1 MCVFMCGVH
10 IHVHVEARRQPHM
23 QSLRGHTLC
32 VLTGVSLETG
42 NWPMIGL
49 GWPASSMDPP
59 VSASQNCDHKRVS
72 PQMALYVGAEGG
84 AQVLLLTKQALHQ
97 LSHSPMPRRMVF
109 DNKVLREKKSEGT
122 DPSAPEEKRSH
133 ENVPVMLK
141 HTCPNRPG
149 AGRLQTE
156 EKWLNSMSFIVRT
169 TEA

>member
-1 MCVFMCGVH
+1 MCVCVFMCGVH
-10 IHVHVEARRQPHM
+10 IRVHVEARRQPHM

-42 NWPMIGL
+42 NWPMTGL

-109 DNKVLREKKSEGT
+109 DNKVLRKKKK
-122 DPSAPEEKRSH
+122 KRKVKAQIQ
-133 ENVPVMLK
+133 VPQ
-141 HTCPNRPG
+141 NRNEV
-149 AGRLQTE
+149 T
-156 EKWLNSMSFIVRT
+156 KMSL
-169 TEA
+169 